1 MEPCTNRRKSQLR
14 RLQNRF
20 LGCFF
25 GFRDPKTSL
34 FDRLS
39 LFRIPD
45 IEVASWVM
53 SNEVDSRIGASG
65 DTKSTDH
72 DIKSTDHD
80 MKSTDHDIWR
90 HFHDTS
96 RHDAKVDLRR
106 IVSDFL
112 TLRIRVGEVVIVNN
126 NSVVHRRTFAYRNC
140 IWCPLTC
147 LSHFRGSPCVTLTR

>member
-1 MEPCTNRRKSQLR
+1 MISMNESGCILSIWNRRKSQLR

-25 GFRDPKTSL
+25 GFRDPKSRL

-45 IEVASWVM
+45 IELSSWVM
-53 SNEVDSRIGASG
+53 SNEVDSRIGASR
-65 DTKSTDH
+65 DTKSTEH
-72 DIKSTDHD
+72 DTKSTDHD

-96 RHDAKVDLRR
+96 RHHVNVDLRR
-106 IVSDFL
+106 IASDFL
-112 TLRIRVGEVVIVNN
+112 TLRIRVGVVVISQTKFCCTSNFIRV
-126 NSVVHRRTFAYRNC
+126 S
-140 IWCPLTC
+140 
-147 LSHFRGSPCVTLTR
+147 